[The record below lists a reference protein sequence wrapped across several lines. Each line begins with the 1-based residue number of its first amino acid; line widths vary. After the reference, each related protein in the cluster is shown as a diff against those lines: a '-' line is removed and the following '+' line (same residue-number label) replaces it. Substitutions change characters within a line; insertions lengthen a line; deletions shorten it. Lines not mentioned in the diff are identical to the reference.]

1 MNAIITNIIIITISV
16 IVLLLTL
23 LYHEIYMLY
32 D

>member
-1 MNAIITNIIIITISV
+1 MNAIITIIIIAISV

-23 LYHEIYMLY
+23 LYHEICMLY

>member
-23 LYHEIYMLY
+23 LYHEICMLY